1 MDAGHREPKRQRNQ
15 ILEQWQRDGT
25 QDNER
30 EPGVTDTAVTWAQ
43 LRSSTKRKKKKDN
56 FILPAFQVTNVANI
70 LDLCF
75 SLTPPSNPSAKPVI
89 SALKTSPEPD
99 HFSPP
104 PQLPPWSRPPVSL
117 A

>member
-43 LRSSTKRKKKKDN
+43 LRSSTKRKKKK
-56 FILPAFQVTNVANI
+56 IISSFQ
-70 LDLCF
+70 LFRSQMLQ
-75 SLTPPSNPSAKPVI
+75 
-89 SALKTSPEPD
+89 TSSTYVFLS
-99 HFSPP
+99 H
-104 PQLPPWSRPPVSL
+104 LPPIHQQSL
-117 A
+117 SSLL